1 MKSVGYTV
9 ATWMMWLALP
19 VTAFEYW
26 RVWDRLPIRMA
37 VHFDANWQPNGW
49 TSREGALYLGLGIVA
64 FLLVLF
70 TVGAFAARTNKPS
83 SAWPVMAMFYVALIA
98 LCALNNWI
106 VQRNLNEQSQPTASM
121 RTEIPPDVNRK
132 V

>member
-1 MKSVGYTV
+1 MKSVGYMV

-83 SAWPVMAMFYVALIA
+83 SAWPVMVMFYVTLIA